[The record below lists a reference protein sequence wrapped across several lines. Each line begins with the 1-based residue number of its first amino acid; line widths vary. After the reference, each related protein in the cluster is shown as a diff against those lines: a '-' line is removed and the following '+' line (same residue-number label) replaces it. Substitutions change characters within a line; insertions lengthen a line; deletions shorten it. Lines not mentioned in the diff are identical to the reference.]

1 MCYVLVMIYN
11 TFFIDNRGINMLV
24 NLKEVLKIAQ
34 NENIAIGSFNIYNL
48 ETILALKEA
57 VLKTKKPVIVAFGE
71 NYINYVPMKVISD
84 SVKTIFNNIDIPIV
98 LHLDH
103 AKNIETIK
111 IAHKKNISVEGELGY
126 LNNEDGTG
134 KIISKYTNEI
144 EAKKYVED
152 TKVDALAIA
161 IGNAHGIYMTKPS
174 LNFKQLEILNKIV
187 TCPLVLHGSSGIQKN
202 DLQKAIDL
210 GIRKFNINT
219 EVSNTGVKTIREY
232 LLKYPENKK
241 LNLRLETVLEEARK
255 QMTEKIINYINI
267 FNKK

>member
-1 MCYVLVMIYN
+1 
-11 TFFIDNRGINMLV
+11 MLV

-98 LHLDH
+98 LHWIMLKYRNNKKAIDYGFTSVMYDGS
-103 AKNIETIK
+103 KLSLKENIINTKKVIE

-255 QMTEKIINYINI
+255 QMN
-267 FNKK
+267 